1 MGLLGGIA
9 SISKKASIV
18 EKLTIFLV
26 KQMLRLNQVVIPAR
40 GLLTTIGGT
49 LILISLALDFSYGN
63 YYLIHFV

>member
-63 YYLIHFV
+63 YY